1 MEELQPLQE
10 LPVEAGMWLRKLIS
24 SLARD
29 TNLDMAR
36 FDGVLHL
43 GHSESS
49 SDLDIG
55 RSSSNLLL
63 HLGQEYS
70 YIGILFTSHK
80 I

>member
-36 FDGVLHL
+36 FDSVLHL

-63 HLGQEYS
+63 GQEYS